1 MLPLWVQ
8 WIQAILLLI
17 ISCIGAWIAFRQAK
31 IATAKLNLD
40 LYEKRF
46 DVFDAARTLVAKF
59 LRDANINTED
69 IITFNIGVA
78 EAIFLFEPE
87 VKNYLDEL
95 RKKAAALHTK
105 TEQLRA
111 LSDKDRRRDRLIDE
125 IANLEQ
131 DFATEYERL
140 IAVFKPYLKL
150 GAI

>member
-8 WIQAILLLI
+8 WMQAVLLLV
-17 ISCIGAWIAFRQAK
+17 ISCLGAWIAYRQAK
-31 IATAKLNLD
+31 ISAAKLNLD
-40 LYEKRF
+40 LYDKRF
-46 DVFDAARTLVAKF
+46 EVFEAARDLVAKF
-59 LRDANINTED
+59 LREANINTED

-78 EAIFLFEPE
+78 EALFLFEPE

-111 LSDKDRRRDRLIDE
+111 LSESDKRRDRLIDE
-125 IANLEQ
+125 IADIEQ

-140 IAVFKPYLKL
+140 IA
-150 GAI
+150 